1 MSKLP
6 RVSIENSKSMHAMTR
21 KEEKTRTRQKFFISS
36 DSTTNKPLNPM
47 RFKKRKEVLDTEGWT
62 HLIDKPRKTLQAQK
76 ISAAGS
82 SLQIGDFEINGISY
96 LNRTL
101 EEVKKEFY
109 LWQKQWEG
117 SSSCAD
123 LKKKI
128 INLKETSKIFE
139 INDFVVL
146 GIGSLLSARREAR
159 RCSAT
164 QLAAVLTI
172 LQVVNKA
179 VPVFVQDPQYLELD
193 EEFISSLGWTTVRD
207 PKAFRLIGESS
218 LVFAIHCYWEIY
230 HAIIKASKPSV
241 LIGTKMDNFEKF
253 DTTSSEELSNKMEI
267 IKRMVEDYQEIDF
280 PQLRHDF
287 SDTVIYWRQS
297 STNIRLSSHQ

>member
-1 MSKLP
+1 
-6 RVSIENSKSMHAMTR
+6 MHDMTG
-21 KEEKTRTRQKFFISS
+21 KEEKTRTRQRCFISS
-36 DSTTNKPLNPM
+36 DSTTNKPSKPM
-47 RFKKRKEVLDTEGWT
+47 RFTKRKEVLDTKGWT
-62 HLIDKPRKTLQAQK
+62 HVIDKPRKTLQAQK

-96 LNRTL
+96 LKRTL
-101 EEVKKEFY
+101 EEVKKEFH

-139 INDFVVL
+139 INDLVVL

-179 VPVFVQDPQYLELD
+179 VPVVVQDPQYLELD

-207 PKAFRLIGESS
+207 PKAFGLIGESS

-230 HAIIKASKPSV
+230 HAIIKASKPLV
-241 LIGTKMDNFEKF
+241 LIGTKMDNFENF

-280 PQLRHDF
+280 PQLRYDF